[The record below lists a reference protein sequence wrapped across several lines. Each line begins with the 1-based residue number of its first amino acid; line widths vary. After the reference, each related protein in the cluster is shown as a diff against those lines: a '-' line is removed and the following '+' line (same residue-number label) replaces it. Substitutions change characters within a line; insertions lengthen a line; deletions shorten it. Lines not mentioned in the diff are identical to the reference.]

1 MKPEPAT
8 DGFAVPVS
16 DRYFE
21 DYTAGF
27 TQEYGSLTVTEQ
39 EVIDF
44 AVQFDPQSF
53 HIDPAAAKDGPFG
66 GLIASGWHTVALM
79 MKLFAEHYLSTVASL
94 GSPGVDE
101 LRWLKPVRP
110 GDSLR
115 LRVHTL
121 DTRLSRSDPG
131 RGVIRTLAELADA
144 QGEPVLRVTIVN
156 LLSTRHCDGRSA
168 DPTTATSV

>member
-1 MKPEPAT
+1 MHPERVHDARE
-8 DGFAVPVS
+8 VPL
-16 DRYFE
+16 DERYFE

-27 TQEYGSLTVTEQ
+27 TQGYGSLVVTER
-39 EVIDF
+39 EIVDF
-44 AVQFDPQSF
+44 AARFDPQSF
-53 HIDPAAAKDGPFG
+53 HLDPVAAERGPFG

-101 LRWLKPVRP
+101 LRWLEPVRP
-110 GDSLR
+110 GTRLR

-131 RGVIRTLAELADA
+131 RGVVRTLAELIDA
-144 QGEPVLRVTIVN
+144 EGSPVLRVTVVN
-156 LLSTRHCDGRSA
+156 LLRTRPGTGRPA
-168 DPTTATSV
+168 QQTV

>member
-1 MKPEPAT
+1 MNPEPT
-8 DGFAVPVS
+8 DGDFEVPPD

-27 TQEYGSLTVTEQ
+27 TQEYGSLVVTEQ
-39 EVIDF
+39 EIIGF
-44 AVQFDPQSF
+44 AAQFDPQSF
-53 HIDPAAAKDGPFG
+53 HLDPAAAKNGPFG

-101 LRWLKPVRP
+101 LRWLEPVRP
-110 GDSLR
+110 GDRLH

-131 RGVIRTLAELADA
+131 RGVVRTLAELIDA
-144 QGEPVLRVTIVN
+144 AGSPVLRVTVVN
-156 LLSTRHCDGRSA
+156 LLRTRHCDG
-168 DPTTATSV
+168 